1 MVGTVRAARP
11 GRSRAIAAAAFAVGL
26 AIAAGVTFGAL
37 GAIGSILG
45 TGLTTFVP
53 AMAAWALLPLSLA
66 VGFPGSVTV
75 GLAFATGRALPVLA
89 LGDESALAVVGG
101 EARAATPIA
110 TPAGDPSADGTDLV
124 WQKPGIGGFLLRNGG
139 QTQLPGTDPAI
150 GGGFIAW
157 RAGDQVTISVLETLQ
172 PVLVQVI
179 PGVEKLAVSNPWV
192 AYRVRLPG
200 GGEQLRAFSLNN
212 PATTKT
218 VTRVWARGRLGRP
231 SLAGDLVLYH
241 IAGPG
246 GSALFSYDLTTGKR
260 RQLRSSKVAQLL
272 NPAKLGGKLLYV
284 RIGRCSQ
291 ELRLGSLTGQGIGR
305 VLYKLPPLAGQD
317 AGHEPGHTNQGEHVP
332 CMPKPKP
339 TARMLWTTALTE
351 TEAYLT
357 VLRRA
362 PGGRMTPSLLSI
374 SR

>member
-89 LGDESALAVVGG
+89 LGDESALAERPGGLRMLRVLAAAALVLALVAG

-139 QTQLPGTDPAI
+139 GK
-150 GGGFIAW
+150 
-157 RAGDQVTISVLETLQ
+157 Q
-172 PVLVQVI
+172 P
-179 PGVEKLAVSNPWV
+179 P
-192 AYRVRLPG
+192 R
-200 GGEQLRAFSLNN
+200 
-212 PATTKT
+212 
-218 VTRVWARGRLGRP
+218 
-231 SLAGDLVLYH
+231 
-241 IAGPG
+241 
-246 GSALFSYDLTTGKR
+246 
-260 RQLRSSKVAQLL
+260 
-272 NPAKLGGKLLYV
+272 
-284 RIGRCSQ
+284 
-291 ELRLGSLTGQGIGR
+291 
-305 VLYKLPPLAGQD
+305 
-317 AGHEPGHTNQGEHVP
+317 
-332 CMPKPKP
+332 
-339 TARMLWTTALTE
+339 
-351 TEAYLT
+351 
-357 VLRRA
+357 
-362 PGGRMTPSLLSI
+362 
-374 SR
+374 